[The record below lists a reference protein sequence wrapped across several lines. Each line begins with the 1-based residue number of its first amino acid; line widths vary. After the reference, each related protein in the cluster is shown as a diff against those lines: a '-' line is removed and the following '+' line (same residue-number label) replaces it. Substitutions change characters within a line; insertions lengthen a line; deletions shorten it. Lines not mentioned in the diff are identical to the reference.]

1 MPKIIF
7 FLILNFFFLSS
18 CSLEN
23 LKNKL
28 SQNNSILN
36 VYADVNS
43 TKTKLIKFYNDSLEN
58 FLLKFFT
65 SHKNYWNIE
74 DSSKRFELPSI
85 KFMEAEKNPTQTNN
99 KNEFT
104 FNNWYRSHGNHNSN
118 RFSELKLININNIQN
133 IEISWIFNSG
143 EPQSVQCN
151 PIIIDGIIYTPISG
165 NYIAAIDG
173 SNGKLIWKSK
183 KFRSTLAKRGIVYW
197 KDSKSK
203 IERIFFSN
211 QKNLVSLNAKNG
223 SFDDKFG
230 SNGIVRTGYNLLP
243 PAIYKNQL
251 IIATLYPDHNI
262 ESYDI
267 LTGKLNWKLKF
278 KEIISKKIGGINYD
292 NSQGNPWGGSSL
304 DASRGIFYISTGNPA
319 HYMDGTRRP
328 GLNKDANS
336 IIAIDLNTKK
346 KIWTFQETRHDLW
359 NLDLASPPILS
370 SIKRNNKLID
380 VVIAPTKSGNTLI
393 LDRLSGKPIFPY
405 KLKKVE
411 TSLIPG
417 ENTSPYQPFIE
428 IPEPFEKIFFDNN
441 EIRKKFQKY
450 YSTDDYEFG
459 YYKPPRLD
467 KFHIRGGM
475 IGGAQWPGGSVDHL
489 NNIMYVTSNNIAF
502 KTGISLVEHDKNKA
516 PIYKSIHQRIL
527 EKNKFPINKPPWG
540 TLNAINLNNGKLLW
554 KVPLGNYET
563 FDNRNTILTGTE
575 NFGGTTVTRG
585 GITITSGTLDRKIY
599 FHDAKNGDLLK
610 SIDIPYIGSA
620 PPSTYIVNNEQYIV
634 LHATGGTSLKMGY
647 GDIVETGDALIGF
660 KLKTYQ

>member
-36 VYADVNS
+36 IYADVNS

-85 KFMEAEKNPTQTNN
+85 KFMEPEKNPTQTNN

-143 EPQSVQCN
+143 EPQSIQCN
-151 PIIIDGIIYTPISG
+151 PIIVDGIIYTPISG

-278 KEIISKKIGGINYD
+278 K
-292 NSQGNPWGGSSL
+292 
-304 DASRGIFYISTGNPA
+304 
-319 HYMDGTRRP
+319 
-328 GLNKDANS
+328 
-336 IIAIDLNTKK
+336 
-346 KIWTFQETRHDLW
+346 
-359 NLDLASPPILS
+359 
-370 SIKRNNKLID
+370 
-380 VVIAPTKSGNTLI
+380 
-393 LDRLSGKPIFPY
+393 
-405 KLKKVE
+405 
-411 TSLIPG
+411 
-417 ENTSPYQPFIE
+417 
-428 IPEPFEKIFFDNN
+428 
-441 EIRKKFQKY
+441 
-450 YSTDDYEFG
+450 
-459 YYKPPRLD
+459 
-467 KFHIRGGM
+467 
-475 IGGAQWPGGSVDHL
+475 
-489 NNIMYVTSNNIAF
+489 
-502 KTGISLVEHDKNKA
+502 
-516 PIYKSIHQRIL
+516 
-527 EKNKFPINKPPWG
+527 
-540 TLNAINLNNGKLLW
+540 
-554 KVPLGNYET
+554 
-563 FDNRNTILTGTE
+563 
-575 NFGGTTVTRG
+575 
-585 GITITSGTLDRKIY
+585 
-599 FHDAKNGDLLK
+599 
-610 SIDIPYIGSA
+610 
-620 PPSTYIVNNEQYIV
+620 
-634 LHATGGTSLKMGY
+634 
-647 GDIVETGDALIGF
+647 
-660 KLKTYQ
+660 KTYQKKLEELIMTTPKVIHGEALLLMLVEEFFIYRLVILLIIWMEPEDLV